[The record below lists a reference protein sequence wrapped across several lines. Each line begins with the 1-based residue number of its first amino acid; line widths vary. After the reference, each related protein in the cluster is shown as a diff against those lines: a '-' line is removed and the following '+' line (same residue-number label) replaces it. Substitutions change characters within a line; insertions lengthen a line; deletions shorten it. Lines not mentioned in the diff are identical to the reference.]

1 MNKKLII
8 YTLVLFTIVIS
19 MLLLLNYGKNIV
31 VRFYLE
37 KTIKSTIDLRFAIE
51 ECSVSILNTD
61 ARIKNLTIFNPKEFK
76 DKLMID
82 IAEIYIDF
90 DTYALLKGK
99 PYLRDLRINVDEI
112 AIFKNKEGKLNL
124 ESLAVVKASEQ
135 EKNAAEISG
144 VAIPAIRID
153 SFELKVKKVSY
164 KDYSQALLPMIIEK
178 DINVNERFE
187 NIENLSLVVRLI
199 LVEAIKKAAIEQ
211 LLTINL
217 QALSRPIN
225 GIINSVR
232 NISKGAAKIIQKTGN
247 QKETANT
254 VADSLKPK
262 LPEQQPAGETLPAK
276 ETQINDTKSE

>member
-1 MNKKLII
+1 MNRKLII

-217 QALSRPIN
+217 QVLSRPIN

-262 LPEQQPAGETLPAK
+262 LPEQQPAGETLPAT

>member
-1 MNKKLII
+1 
-8 YTLVLFTIVIS
+8 

-217 QALSRPIN
+217 QVLSRPIN

-262 LPEQQPAGETLPAK
+262 LPEQQPAGETLPAT

>member
-1 MNKKLII
+1 
-8 YTLVLFTIVIS
+8 

-247 QKETANT
+247 HKETTNT

-262 LPEQQPAGETLPAK
+262 FPEQQPAGETLPAT

>member
-262 LPEQQPAGETLPAK
+262 LPEQQPAGETLPAT